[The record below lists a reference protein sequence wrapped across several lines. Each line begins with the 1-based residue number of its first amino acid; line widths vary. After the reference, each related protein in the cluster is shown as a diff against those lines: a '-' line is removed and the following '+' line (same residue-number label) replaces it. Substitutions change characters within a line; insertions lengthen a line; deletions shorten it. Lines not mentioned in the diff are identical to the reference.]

1 MWLVLNS
8 SPLGF
13 LTRKHQNDN
22 SSYTPKDHRHKGS
35 NKFKAGAW
43 PLESSEFF
51 MSVAQEDNRCTLKTG
66 VLLCQLE
73 AGDFICTMS

>member
-1 MWLVLNS
+1 M
-8 SPLGF
+8 
-13 LTRKHQNDN
+13 
-22 SSYTPKDHRHKGS
+22 
-35 NKFKAGAW
+35 
-43 PLESSEFF
+43 ESSEFF